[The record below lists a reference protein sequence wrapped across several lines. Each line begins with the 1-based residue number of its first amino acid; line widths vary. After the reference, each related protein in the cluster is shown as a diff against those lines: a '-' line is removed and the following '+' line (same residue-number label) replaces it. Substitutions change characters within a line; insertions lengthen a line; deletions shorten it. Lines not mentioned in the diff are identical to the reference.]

1 MTKQVNLVMFFQ
13 TQNRKMFHHKNDH
26 SQIDVKVT
34 IFNQSHITKIL
45 FINDQQAVNRKSLNK
60 TQV

>member
-1 MTKQVNLVMFFQ
+1 MFFQ

-26 SQIDVKVT
+26 SQIDVKVM